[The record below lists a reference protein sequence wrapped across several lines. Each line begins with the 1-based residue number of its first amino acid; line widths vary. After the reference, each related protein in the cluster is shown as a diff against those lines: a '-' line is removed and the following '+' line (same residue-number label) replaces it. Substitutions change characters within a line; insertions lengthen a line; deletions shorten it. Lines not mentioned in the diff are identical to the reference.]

1 MGSLITPTME
11 HQAGLV
17 PNRTGKESRQIV
29 VRFGDTVTTKG
40 TTPINSFGV
49 KSCVIQETARAVK
62 LGFYAPARGRA
73 AVKATASGSEQS
85 TIKVMSQRIASSLSM
100 SAPTRSAA
108 WRIGLSEP
116 SLWVAI
122 LQHVPVGVNRDSQD
136 AEVRRV

>member
-1 MGSLITPTME
+1 ME

-17 PNRTGKESRQIV
+17 PNRTGEESRQIV

-85 TIKVMSQRIASSLSM
+85 TIKVMSQRIA
-100 SAPTRSAA
+100 RSAA
-108 WRIGLSEP
+108 WRIGLPGTLPLGRDP
-116 SLWVAI
+116 SPHFSHYLLDEARICEAI
-122 LQHVPVGVNRDSQD
+122 C
-136 AEVRRV
+136 